1 MSLIVSKEMMLCKL
15 FVCVMQGLPP
25 HAITLMLPRSLC
37 HAHSVNQKHQ
47 WGPFATSPSRTEAFC
62 PSVNLVKRTCSST
75 MTGVKFILQCL
86 MKNMKIEKVWNGSDI
101 HYVRKM
107 ARAGQK
113 DRNIIDCV
121 FFGFF
126 VISGD

>member
-1 MSLIVSKEMMLCKL
+1 MFLQATPSHILRLRGAGIEM
-15 FVCVMQGLPP
+15 Q
-25 HAITLMLPRSLC
+25 ARSL
-37 HAHSVNQKHQ
+37 SVVDSDDTPV
-47 WGPFATSPSRTEAFC
+47 G
-62 PSVNLVKRTCSST
+62 SSDAAA
-75 MTGVKFILQCL
+75 GLFILQCL